1 MGKIVSLESEGYQVL
16 IEANEDA
23 QIQGEELKQV
33 TSVDQIERSLERML
47 GIVTPFCNALLKT
60 LESISTKP
68 HSTFFIGK

>member
-33 TSVDQIERSLERML
+33 TSVDQIEGALRGCL
-47 GIVTPFCNALLKT
+47 G
-60 LESISTKP
+60 
-68 HSTFFIGK
+68 